1 MRLLLLLFSFILL
14 SSSSAS
20 SLTTGPGIL
29 EILIESGAPTDV
41 GFIVTCD
48 DKRHVTWR
56 HLKPNTPELL
66 IFDKLNQTRSLHEVN
81 VTIYDNVTSHSVTVF
96 THQGLYDADYLPTPY
111 TGLQIKYKCA
121 ENRYGGG
128 CEQHC
133 SDPRENWGCDL
144 LGRQRCAVGYC
155 GWNCEK
161 SGSECKND
169 YCKCQNGGKCYAS
182 SIFPDM
188 LVHCDCPPG
197 YHGAYCEE
205 FQYFVRK
212 SEFSTNFGQRTM
224 IPNKFSNRTD
234 IYQLFEKY
242 EKEQRT
248 SGNKEI
254 QSFFEPIENR
264 QSFMEASGDEENE

>member
-1 MRLLLLLFSFILL
+1 MRLLLLFFSFILL

-20 SLTTGPGIL
+20 SPTTGPGIL
-29 EILIESGAPTDV
+29 EILIESGVSTDV
-41 GFIVTCD
+41 EFVVNCNEKSQLT
-48 DKRHVTWR
+48 RR

-96 THQGLYDADYLPTPY
+96 TYQGLYDADNLPTPY
-111 TGLQIKYKCA
+111 TGLQIRYKCA

-133 SDPRENWGCDL
+133 SDPRENWGCDV

-155 GWNCEK
+155 GWNCDK
-161 SGSECKND
+161 SGSECQND
-169 YCKCQNGGKCYAS
+169 CKCQNGGKCYAS
-182 SIFPDM
+182 SILPNM
-188 LVHCDCPPG
+188 LLHCDCPPG

-205 FQYFVRK
+205 FKYFDRK
-212 SEFSTNFGQRTM
+212 LEFSTNFGLNTTVK
-224 IPNKFSNRTD
+224 NKFSNRTD

-248 SGNKEI
+248 SANKEI
-254 QSFFEPIENR
+254 LTFFGPFEKPAEEVY
-264 QSFMEASGDEENE
+264 SDWDE